1 MAERGSHERALIEA
15 ILDEGFVCH
24 VGFASD
30 EGPVVLPMAYG
41 RDGDHLYLHGAPA
54 NQLLRSLGAG
64 TPVCVTVTLVD
75 GLVLARSQ
83 FHHSIN
89 YRSVVLFGR
98 CRLVDDEA
106 EATSA
111 LATVVDHVVPGRTA
125 DARPPTAKERRATKV
140 VCFTIEEGSAKVRTG
155 GPVEEPEDLALPI
168 WGGVIPLATTPAPP
182 VPDAPDGAAAAA
194 VPPYAEA
201 YRRPDRR

>member
-1 MAERGSHERALIEA
+1 MAERGSHERAQIEA

-30 EGPVVLPMAYG
+30 EGTVVLPMAYG
-41 RDGDHLYLHGAPA
+41 RDGDRLYLHGAPA
-54 NQLLRSLGAG
+54 NHLLRSLGSEA
-64 TPVCVTVTLVD
+64 PACVTVTLVD

-98 CRLVDDEA
+98 CRLVEDPS

-125 DARPPTAKERRATKV
+125 DARPPSDKERRATKV
-140 VCFTIEEGSAKVRTG
+140 LCFIIEEGSAKVRTG
-155 GPVEEPEDLALPI
+155 GPKEEPEDLALPI
-168 WGGVIPLATTPAPP
+168 WGGVIPLETAPQAPVPDEPDGSATAPAPP
-182 VPDAPDGAAAAA
+182 
-194 VPPYAEA
+194 YATS
-201 YRRPDRR
+201 YRRPEER